1 MKFFHLA
8 DLHLGKNLHAQ
19 NLAEDQ
25 RFVLQQVLDAAELER
40 PDAVLLAGDIYNTSQ
55 PSGDSMST
63 LDWFLSE
70 LIRKEIVVYAVS
82 GNHDSA
88 EHLSFGADM
97 FKNAGYY
104 LSKPFKGEVV
114 VFSRQDRYGKVN
126 FYLLPYVTKSQV
138 KRAYPDEPEPKTMDE
153 VMRLVVKHMNVKKS
167 SRNILVAHQ
176 FVTGAVK
183 GDSETISLGG
193 LDGINPET
201 LAKFNYV
208 ALGHIHRAQK
218 VADNARYAGTLLQY
232 SFNEEGNKSAVVVVD
247 MDGDGNCKIKQIP
260 IKPLHEL
267 HTWKGSFE
275 EIMAKPETLD
285 YLRITLTDKTEI
297 VDAFYKLRAKFKNLL
312 VFTYKGETME
322 AEGIGDNAVYDAK
335 TPLEHFLDFY
345 QQQNGHAPSEA
356 QCQIVKK
363 FLTEAEKL

>member
-19 NLAEDQ
+19 NLADDQ
-25 RFVLQQVLDAAELER
+25 KFVLQQVLDAAELER
-40 PDAVLLAGDIYNTSQ
+40 PDAILLAGDIYNTGQ
-55 PSGDSMST
+55 PSGDSMAI
-63 LDWFLSE
+63 LDWFLTE

-114 VFSRQDRYGKVN
+114 TFSRQDKYGKVN

-138 KRAYPDEPEPKTMDE
+138 KRAFPDEPEPKTMDE
-153 VMRLVVKHMNVKKS
+153 AMRLVVKHMNVKKS
-167 SRNILVAHQ
+167 SRNVLVAHQ

-183 GDSETISLGG
+183 ADSETISLGG

-208 ALGHIHRAQK
+208 ALGHIHRAQR
-218 VADNARYAGTLLQY
+218 VADNARYAGTLLPY
-232 SFNEEGNKSAVVVVD
+232 SFNEEGNKNSILVVD
-247 MDGDGNCKIKQIP
+247 MDGDGNCKIKQIE

-267 HTWKGSFE
+267 YTWKGSFDE
-275 EIMAKPETLD
+275 MMAKPDTSD
-285 YLRITLTDKTEI
+285 YLRIELTDKIEI
-297 VDAFYKLRAKFKNLL
+297 VDAFYKLKVKFKNLL

-322 AEGIGDNAVYDAK
+322 VEGEADNENNDSK
-335 TPLEHFLDFY
+335 SLLEHFLDFY
-345 QQQNGHAPSEA
+345 QQQNGHAPSEV
-356 QCQIVKK
+356 QCKIIEK
-363 FLTEAEKL
+363 FLMEAEKL